1 MKPASDQICPQ
12 ISDCSRGLKM
22 DPSRSPFVQPGL
34 TSMDAQHATG
44 ELYRWWPLPVD
55 QIVVVA
61 SFAVASAGWKY
72 SPLWTKFHQLTS
84 KWQMLRAVFYGC
96 DLQTRDIPIIPFICL
111 FCTPMHITPVT
122 CTPQYKIWTKI
133 DCTSSENA
141 FPIPL
146 FFHLYNNICKL
157 TQGCTNQPHGCIH
170 VSQFLLGLSLGPGR
184 MFEEISRSLL
194 VGIVSTWVTSMSI

>member
-1 MKPASDQICPQ
+1 MVTIACGSNNCCGKFCRCQCWLKILPSMNQ
-12 ISDCSRGLKM
+12 ISSIDIK
-22 DPSRSPFVQPGL
+22 V
-34 TSMDAQHATG
+34 T
-44 ELYRWWPLPVD
+44 
-55 QIVVVA
+55 
-61 SFAVASAGWKY
+61 
-72 SPLWTKFHQLTS
+72 
-84 KWQMLRAVFYGC
+84 RAVFYGC

-157 TQGCTNQPHGCIH
+157 TQGCTNQPYGCIH
-170 VSQFLLGLSLGPGR
+170 VSQFLLGLNLGPGR

-194 VGIVSTWVTSMSI
+194 VGIVSTWATSMSI

>member
-55 QIVVVA
+55 QIIVVA

-84 KWQMLRAVFYGC
+84 KWQMSRAVFYGC

-111 FCTPMHITPVT
+111 FCTPMHIRGRSHITSAAGGGRGGKPNAD
-122 CTPQYKIWTKI
+122 
-133 DCTSSENA
+133 DCWRGGVKSGEN
-141 FPIPL
+141 L
-146 FFHLYNNICKL
+146 MK
-157 TQGCTNQPHGCIH
+157 
-170 VSQFLLGLSLGPGR
+170 
-184 MFEEISRSLL
+184 
-194 VGIVSTWVTSMSI
+194 WV